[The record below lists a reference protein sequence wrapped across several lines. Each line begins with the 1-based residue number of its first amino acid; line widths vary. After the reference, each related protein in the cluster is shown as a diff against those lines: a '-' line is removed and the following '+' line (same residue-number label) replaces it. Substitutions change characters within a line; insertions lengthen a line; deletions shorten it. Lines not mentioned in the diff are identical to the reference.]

1 MKRSRHRSLR
11 LKALDADPKATKEQ
25 KDAVNRELRK
35 LFKEYRQAREELSTI
50 TKIAEEKV
58 TMSEAEIEDFIS
70 REEAHPELKEI
81 LDNFGAVNQNLLRF
95 WKDVGLLSDPRYE
108 RLAAIKDYVP
118 WYRIMNDEE
127 DVHSPLQATTR
138 SATNIGKEKLFKSGK
153 PSVINDFIIEEGQE
167 VFKIQPSRINAVKL
181 NGIRLKPDQYEST
194 PNGEV
199 RLKVEYKPNDVL
211 VIETQREIENMIDN
225 MTRNVMRMTMNGLRK
240 YAANR
245 IVSEYATRDSKGQ
258 IMTFP
263 KVDREKGR
271 FDYIYN
277 GRRTIVEIQDP
288 LIAEAVLGM
297 ETVGMEMWK
306 PLAAA
311 ANFTRRTITL
321 SPVFQLKQVFKDA
334 PTAALVTGVKRP
346 DLLMG
351 GVMRDFIGAVR
362 DNDPVAEILRSQGIG
377 GFYSPARTPEAD
389 VKRRIGIIN
398 NNTFDYTMKALDH
411 FGDSSDMAQRIAIYK
426 RVMAETGNESLALY
440 QAANVINFLRHGSG
454 QVAQA
459 LVKTVPFLNAYAQSI
474 DVLYDALRGGG
485 LRGKDR
491 SAALIQLGY
500 TGSLLAGST
509 LLYAFLVGDDDDYMK
524 MDDQSKIRSYMI
536 PGTDVVLPMNTS
548 AAFFFKAIPELLYNK
563 VVNEGTE
570 NEVDA
575 KRLRTAMKEAAV
587 DLLLGPTPVPSAVK
601 PVIEIS
607 LDYNFFTSR
616 PITPRGMDNLDAY
629 QQYDMRTSEA
639 AKLLSALTGTKE
651 NRVLNPMEADH
662 LVRSI
667 FGTAGAMVAWS
678 SNLVGQASEYRP
690 EMGLKEMPITGAFM
704 RPEVPRGREDLFY
717 KLKENT
723 DRKYRTFNR
732 LIERDQIGEAEAYI
746 GRHPNLIAYYDY
758 TSEVDTQLKEINAA
772 IRFIGETQDPSY
784 TPEIKRQEI
793 QDLLNLKQDVLEGIE
808 QFRKEAYAD

>member
-1 MKRSRHRSLR
+1 
-11 LKALDADPKATKEQ
+11 
-25 KDAVNRELRK
+25 
-35 LFKEYRQAREELSTI
+35 
-50 TKIAEEKV
+50 
-58 TMSEAEIEDFIS
+58 
-70 REEAHPELKEI
+70 
-81 LDNFGAVNQNLLRF
+81 
-95 WKDVGLLSDPRYE
+95 
-108 RLAAIKDYVP
+108 
-118 WYRIMNDEE
+118 
-127 DVHSPLQATTR
+127 
-138 SATNIGKEKLFKSGK
+138 
-153 PSVINDFIIEEGQE
+153 
-167 VFKIQPSRINAVKL
+167 
-181 NGIRLKPDQYEST
+181 
-194 PNGEV
+194 
-199 RLKVEYKPNDVL
+199 
-211 VIETQREIENMIDN
+211 
-225 MTRNVMRMTMNGLRK
+225 
-240 YAANR
+240 
-245 IVSEYATRDSKGQ
+245 
-258 IMTFP
+258 
-263 KVDREKGR
+263 
-271 FDYIYN
+271 
-277 GRRTIVEIQDP
+277 
-288 LIAEAVLGM
+288 
-297 ETVGMEMWK
+297 
-306 PLAAA
+306 
-311 ANFTRRTITL
+311 
-321 SPVFQLKQVFKDA
+321 
-334 PTAALVTGVKRP
+334 
-346 DLLMG
+346 
-351 GVMRDFIGAVR
+351 
-362 DNDPVAEILRSQGIG
+362 
-377 GFYSPARTPEAD
+377 

-639 AKLLSALTGTKE
+639 AKLLSALTGSKE

-678 SNLVGQASEYRP
+678 SNLVGQAAEFRP

-723 DRKYRTFNR
+723 DRKYRTYDR
-732 LIERDQIGEAEAYI
+732 LTGRGNPGEAQAYFD
-746 GRHPNLIAYYDY
+746 RHPNLIAYYEY
-758 TSEVDTQLKEINAA
+758 TSEVDAQLKKINAE

-793 QDLLNLKQDVLEGIE
+793 QALLNLKQDVLEGVE

>member
-1 MKRSRHRSLR
+1 
-11 LKALDADPKATKEQ
+11 
-25 KDAVNRELRK
+25 
-35 LFKEYRQAREELSTI
+35 
-50 TKIAEEKV
+50 
-58 TMSEAEIEDFIS
+58 
-70 REEAHPELKEI
+70 
-81 LDNFGAVNQNLLRF
+81 
-95 WKDVGLLSDPRYE
+95 
-108 RLAAIKDYVP
+108 
-118 WYRIMNDEE
+118 
-127 DVHSPLQATTR
+127 
-138 SATNIGKEKLFKSGK
+138 
-153 PSVINDFIIEEGQE
+153 
-167 VFKIQPSRINAVKL
+167 
-181 NGIRLKPDQYEST
+181 
-194 PNGEV
+194 
-199 RLKVEYKPNDVL
+199 
-211 VIETQREIENMIDN
+211 
-225 MTRNVMRMTMNGLRK
+225 
-240 YAANR
+240 
-245 IVSEYATRDSKGQ
+245 
-258 IMTFP
+258 
-263 KVDREKGR
+263 
-271 FDYIYN
+271 
-277 GRRTIVEIQDP
+277 
-288 LIAEAVLGM
+288 
-297 ETVGMEMWK
+297 
-306 PLAAA
+306 
-311 ANFTRRTITL
+311 
-321 SPVFQLKQVFKDA
+321 
-334 PTAALVTGVKRP
+334 
-346 DLLMG
+346 
-351 GVMRDFIGAVR
+351 
-362 DNDPVAEILRSQGIG
+362 
-377 GFYSPARTPEAD
+377 
-389 VKRRIGIIN
+389 
-398 NNTFDYTMKALDH
+398 
-411 FGDSSDMAQRIAIYK
+411 
-426 RVMAETGNESLALY
+426 
-440 QAANVINFLRHGSG
+440 
-454 QVAQA
+454 
-459 LVKTVPFLNAYAQSI
+459 
-474 DVLYDALRGGG
+474 
-485 LRGKDR
+485 
-491 SAALIQLGY
+491 
-500 TGSLLAGST
+500 
-509 LLYAFLVGDDDDYMK
+509 MK

-601 PVIEIS
+601 PVIEIG

-639 AKLLSALTGTKE
+639 AKLLSALTGSKE